1 LVFPEAKSIELLV
14 ANAKIKKAI
23 FSPFQNTGEMN
34 NCRNVVSFF
43 SGCGGFDLG
52 FKKAGYRIVLANDV
66 WPSAAKTYLLNF
78 PRTKLL
84 LRDIRQIE
92 QSMLDHILKAKKV
105 ENVQVIIGGPPCQC
119 FTRMN
124 NNNPHKIN
132 DERAQLFKSYIK
144 MVNVVKP
151 DFVVMENVPD
161 LLIRTNGDGCFYQD
175 LIANEFAKAGYRSSY
190 DILEAERYGVP
201 QRRRR
206 AIFLA
211 TNRDDVEL
219 SFPAPSSKTATVG
232 EFLRKI
238 DGFQKLDNH
247 EFVLNNPEVLER
259 IKHVPPGGY
268 YEQLPEHLKVK
279 KLRDGKWV
287 VAKRYGSY
295 YRRLK
300 NDEPAITI
308 TKNYL
313 IHPDEDRYLTN
324 REVALLH
331 TFPLNFKFFGGRKE
345 VAQQIANAVPPKLGE
360 RIGKH
365 LLSYF

>member
-1 LVFPEAKSIELLV
+1 M
-14 ANAKIKKAI
+14 
-23 FSPFQNTGEMN
+23 NT
-34 NCRNVVSFF
+34 CRNVVSFF

-52 FKKAGYRIVLANDV
+52 FRKAGYRIVLANDV
-66 WPSAAKTYLLNF
+66 WPPAAKTYKLNF

-84 LRDIRQIE
+84 LRDIREIE
-92 QSMLDHILKAKKV
+92 QSTLDSILKAKKV
-105 ENVQVIIGGPPCQC
+105 EKVHVIIGGPPCQC
-119 FTRMN
+119 YTRMN

-132 DERAQLFKSYIK
+132 DERAQLFKSYIN

-206 AIFLA
+206 VIFLA
-211 TNRDDVEL
+211 TNRDEVEL
-219 SFPAPSSKTATVG
+219 SFPAPSSKTAKVG

-238 DGFQKLDNH
+238 NGLQKLDNH
-247 EFVLNNPEVLER
+247 EFVPNNREVLER

-279 KLRDGKWV
+279 KFRDGKWV

-300 NDEPAITI
+300 SDEPAVTI
-308 TKNYL
+308 TENYL

-324 REVALLH
+324 RELALLH
-331 TFPLNFKFFGGRKE
+331 TFPLAFKFFGTRKE
-345 VAQQIANAVPPKLGE
+345 VRQQIANAVPPKFGE

-365 LLSYF
+365 LLSYL